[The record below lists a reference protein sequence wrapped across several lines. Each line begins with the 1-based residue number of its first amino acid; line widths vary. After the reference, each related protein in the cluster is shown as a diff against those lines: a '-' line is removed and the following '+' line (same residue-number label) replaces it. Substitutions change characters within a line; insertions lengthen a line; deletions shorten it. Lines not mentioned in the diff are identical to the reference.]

1 MQPCSYEPGP
11 AFQES
16 GEEDTLEISPSDSTE
31 LWLIQWPIN
40 HVKLCGMLLVCC
52 IWGSLVTCFSVIT
65 QVDASDFHGN
75 EVSLKLHKDGNLGN
89 LECSSGK
96 INVMYYVQNCV
107 PLLFTCFSHL
117 KISQNSATTE
127 FAFGEFCH
135 ASAMIDPIFSQV
147 CFYF

>member
-117 KISQNSATTE
+117 QISQNSATTDLLLVN
-127 FAFGEFCH
+127 
-135 ASAMIDPIFSQV
+135 SVTLQR
-147 CFYF
+147 